1 MTHTHVLTVIVTM
14 SSPVDAERVR
24 ALAAD
29 AIGHG
34 LVDRALA
41 DEAGTKVE
49 SYVTAVDVQPIGRD
63 AGANDGT
70 FQLKRFEHARG
81 TRSCSLL
88 PSADGP
94 LVKYDDVAAF
104 VNLLREVL
112 ADARSPTRDTIGPV
126 AALEQIHG
134 YIREVIDGED

>member
-1 MTHTHVLTVIVTM
+1 MTNTHVLTVVVTM
-14 SSPVDAERVR
+14 SSPVDAQRVR
-24 ALAAD
+24 RLAAD
-29 AIGHG
+29 AIGRG

-49 SYVTAVDVQPIGRD
+49 SYVTAVDVQPIGVSGES
-63 AGANDGT
+63 AGT

-81 TRSCSLL
+81 DRACSLL
-88 PSADGP
+88 PSTDGP

-112 ADARSPTRDTIGPV
+112 ADARSPERDTIGPV
-126 AALEQIHG
+126 AALEEIRSI
-134 YIREVIDGED
+134 IREVIDGED